1 MLTFIEKKG
10 RCCPTIIC
18 DVCGKCIRRADTA
31 GVCGSKKNEPLRFFH
46 SDCDV
51 DARHN
56 TEEFM
61 YYEDLDVFLTFL
73 EHNTPFNRKATRE
86 RAMVMASLGAA

>member
-1 MLTFIEKKG
+1 
-10 RCCPTIIC
+10 
-18 DVCGKCIRRADTA
+18 
-31 GVCGSKKNEPLRFFH
+31 
-46 SDCDV
+46 
-51 DARHN
+51 
-56 TEEFM
+56 M